1 MEGEPIL
8 SQHPRVRIRSR
19 FVTMALAMGVVMA
32 FLSPVAVTAAG
43 GTFTDDDNSV
53 FEVDIQWMAD
63 NGLTNGCN
71 PPTNDQF
78 CPDDPVTRG
87 QMAAFM
93 TRAFELTDG
102 AGDDLFTDD
111 DNSLFEDDIDRLGT
125 AGITTGCNPPDNTE
139 FCPDDTVTRG
149 QMAAFL
155 NRALGL
161 LGGSGSDLFT
171 DDDGSVFEEDIDKL
185 GTAGIT
191 LGCNPPAGD
200 HFCPDDP
207 VSRGEMAAFLHRADM
222 EVELQVLAINDF
234 HGNIATT
241 NGAFG
246 GVGRADY
253 MAANMRAAQTGVT
266 NSITV
271 SAGDLVGASP
281 LVSALFHDEP
291 TIEAMNLIGVE
302 INGVGNHEFDEGG
315 TELLRL
321 QNGGAHPVDGDLDGT
336 PFLGADFEF
345 LAANVV
351 VTGTGQTLFA
361 PYTIKE
367 YQGIPVAFIG
377 MTLEGTP
384 SIVTPSGV
392 AGLQFKDEVDTV
404 NALVPELQ
412 AMGIESIVILMHQGG
427 FATEGGGDGDGC
439 GTLSGELYDIVTG
452 LDDAVDLVIGGHNNQ
467 RFTCMDVD
475 GKAVTMAYW
484 AGRMF
489 TDIDVSL
496 NRMTGDMTIQAIDNV
511 PNAQDGVTP
520 AADLTALIDRYT
532 ALAAPLADRVIGHIT
547 VDLSRTN
554 NDAGESPLG
563 DVIADAQLAATS
575 GSTTGNAV
583 AAFMNPGGIRA
594 DITFAQSAS
603 EGDGVVTYGEAFTSQ
618 PFSNTLVTMTLTGAQ
633 IDALLE
639 EQWQAGDE
647 SVLQVSNG
655 FTYTWDANEPEG
667 SRVNSA
673 TIAIGGAPI
682 VLTDSYRIT
691 VNNFL
696 AGGGD
701 DFSTLTLGTDL
712 LIGADDLDALVDYMG
727 DNDPTPPGAQDRITR
742 LN

>member
-1 MEGEPIL
+1 
-8 SQHPRVRIRSR
+8 
-19 FVTMALAMGVVMA
+19 MA

-241 NGAFG
+241 SGSFVGGAG
-246 GVGRADY
+246 REDVGRADY
-253 MAANMRAAQTGVT
+253 LAANMRANQVGVA

-281 LVSALFHDEP
+281 LISALFHDEP

-315 TELLRL
+315 AELLRL
-321 QNGGAHPVDGDLDGT
+321 QNGGSHPVDGDLDGD
-336 PFLGADFEF
+336 PFGGADFEF

-351 VTGTGQTLFA
+351 VTGTGETLFA
-361 PYTIKE
+361 PYTVKE

-384 SIVTPSGV
+384 SIVTPAGV
-392 AGLQFKDEVDTV
+392 AGLTFKDEVETV
-404 NALVPELQ
+404 NALIPEIRAQ
-412 AMGIESIVILMHQGG
+412 GIESIVVLMHQGG
-427 FATEGGGDGDGC
+427 FVDAGTDGGDTC
-439 GTLSGELYDIVTG
+439 GTLSGPLYDIVTG
-452 LDDAVDLVIGGHNNQ
+452 LDDSVDLVIGGHNNQ
-467 RFTCMDVD
+467 RFVCMDVD

-496 NRMTGDMTIQAIDNV
+496 NRITKDMTIQAIDNV
-511 PNAQDGVTP
+511 PNYQAGVTP
-520 AADLTALIDRYT
+520 AADLTALIDKYD
-532 ALAAPLADRVIGHIT
+532 ALSATLANEVIGHIT
-547 VDLSRTN
+547 EDLTE
-554 NDAGESPLG
+554 DETTAGESALG
-563 DVIADAQLAATS
+563 DIIADAQLAATS
-575 GSTTGNAV
+575 GPTTGNAV

-594 DITFAQSAS
+594 DILFAAS
-603 EGDGVVTYGEAFTSQ
+603 GAEADGEVTYGEAFTTQ
-618 PFSNTLVTMTLTGAQ
+618 PFNNDLVTMTLTGAQ

-647 SVLQVSNG
+647 TVLQVSDG
-655 FTYTWDANEPEG
+655 FTYTWDAAQPEG
-667 SRVNSA
+667 SRVASA
-673 TIAIGGAPI
+673 TIAIGGVPI
-682 VLTDSYRIT
+682 VLTANYRVT

-701 DFSTLTLGTDL
+701 DFSTLTGGTDL
-712 LIGADDLDALVDYMG
+712 LIGIVDVDALVDYFG
-727 DNDPTPPGAQDRITR
+727 AIDPMPPGPQDRITR

>member
-1 MEGEPIL
+1 MTI
-8 SQHPRVRIRSR
+8 
-19 FVTMALAMGVVMA
+19 ALVAGVVMA

-53 FEVDIQWMAD
+53 FEMDIEWMAD

-71 PPTNDQF
+71 PPANDQF

-93 TRAFELTDG
+93 TRTLGLTDG

-149 QMAAFL
+149 QMAAFM

-161 LGGSGSDLFT
+161 IGGAGSDLFT
-171 DDDGSVFEEDIDKL
+171 DDDGSVFEDDIDKL

-200 HFCPDDP
+200 QFCPDDE
-207 VSRGEMAAFLHRADM
+207 VTRGEMAAFLHRADM

-241 NGAFG
+241 SGAFVG
-246 GVGRADY
+246 GADREDVGRADY
-253 MAANMRAAQTGVT
+253 LAANMRSSQAGVA

-281 LVSALFHDEP
+281 LISALFHDEP
-291 TIEAMNLIGVE
+291 TIEAMNLIGLE

-315 TELLRL
+315 AELLRL
-321 QNGGAHPVDGDLDGT
+321 QNGGPHPVDGNLDGD
-336 PFLGADFEF
+336 PFGGADFDF

-351 VTGTGQTLFA
+351 VTGTGETLFA
-361 PYTIKE
+361 PYTVKE

-384 SIVTPSGV
+384 SIVTPAGV
-392 AGLQFKDEVDTV
+392 AGLTFKDEVETV
-404 NALVPELQ
+404 NALIPEIRAQ
-412 AMGIESIVILMHQGG
+412 GIESIVVLMHQGG
-427 FATEGGGDGDGC
+427 FVDAGTDGGDTC
-439 GTLSGELYDIVTG
+439 GTLSGPLYDIVTG
-452 LDDAVDLVIGGHNNQ
+452 LDDSVDLVIGGHNNQ
-467 RFTCMDVD
+467 RFVCMDVD

-484 AGRMF
+484 SGRMF

-496 NRMTGDMTIQAIDNV
+496 NRMTKDMTIQAIDNV
-511 PNAQDGVTP
+511 PNYQAGVTP

-532 ALAAPLADRVIGHIT
+532 ALAAPLADQIIGHVT

-554 NDAGESPLG
+554 NDAGESALG

-575 GSTTGNAV
+575 SMTTGNAV

-594 DITFAQSAS
+594 DITFAQSAT
-603 EGDGVVTYGEAFTSQ
+603 EGDGVVTYGEAFTTQ

-639 EQWQAGDE
+639 EQWQAGDS
-647 SVLQVSNG
+647 SVLQVSDG
-655 FTYTWDANEPEG
+655 FTYTWDADEPEG
-667 SRVNSA
+667 SRVDST
-673 TIAIGGAPI
+673 TIEIDGVPI
-682 VLTDSYRIT
+682 VLIDSYRIT

-727 DNDPTPPGAQDRITR
+727 ANDPTPPGAQDRITR